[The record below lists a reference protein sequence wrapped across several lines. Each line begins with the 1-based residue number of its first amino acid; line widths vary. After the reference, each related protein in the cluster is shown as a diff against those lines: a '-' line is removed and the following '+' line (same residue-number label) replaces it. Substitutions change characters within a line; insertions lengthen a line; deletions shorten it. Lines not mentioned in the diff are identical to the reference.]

1 MIQKTLTVGFSDLD
15 GFIKLIESVGE
26 EKAIKLLFIKFKEIE
41 KIIDSKNGEI
51 RKIIG
56 DSVLFSFANIQDA
69 VSAGKDI
76 STISI
81 CEKGEIFYFYT
92 GLATGTVYEIEMGNG
107 NNDIYGKSVNTAA
120 LLVKEAKSNKDRIA
134 ICPHTISGLNSQ
146 S

>member
-1 MIQKTLTVGFSDLD
+1 MIHKTLTVGFSDLG
-15 GFIKLIESVGE
+15 GFIKLIELVGE
-26 EKAIKLLFIKFKEIE
+26 EKAIKSLFIKFKEIE

-92 GLATGTVYEIEMGNG
+92 GLATGTVYEIEND
-107 NNDIYGKSVNTAA
+107 NKDIYGKSVNTAG

-134 ICPHTISGLNSQ
+134 ICPHTVSGLNSQ

>member
-1 MIQKTLTVGFSDLD
+1 MIHKTLTVGFSDLD
-15 GFIKLIESVGE
+15 GFIKLIELVGE
-26 EKAIKLLFIKFKEIE
+26 EKAIKSLFIKFKEIE

-56 DSVLFSFANIQDA
+56 DSVLFSFANILDA

-92 GLATGTVYEIEMGNG
+92 GLATGTVYEIEND
-107 NNDIYGKSVNTAA
+107 NKDIYGKSVNTAG

-134 ICPHTISGLNSQ
+134 ICPHTVSDLNSQ